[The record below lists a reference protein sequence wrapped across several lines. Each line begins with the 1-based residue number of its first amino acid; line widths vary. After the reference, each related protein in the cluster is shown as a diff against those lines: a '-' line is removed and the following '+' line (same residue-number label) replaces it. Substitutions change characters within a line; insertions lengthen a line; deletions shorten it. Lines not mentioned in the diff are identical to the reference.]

1 MSLTYATET
10 MPLCVSNPSAS
21 YLAYKREID
30 EAIQRVLASKSYI
43 LGPEVE
49 AFEQE
54 FSAYIGTKHGVGVA
68 SGTSALELALRG
80 LSIGAGDVVFTVSH
94 TSGATI
100 AAIEAVGA
108 VPVLIDIDPVTYTM
122 DVMELDWAVKVWRTQ
137 PIEQGRR
144 LKAILPVHLYGQMAA
159 MDAIMA
165 IAEKHELMVIEDC
178 SQAHGAEQKGK
189 KAGGFGNAGAF
200 SFYPTKNLGAIGD
213 AGAVVTSNEELA
225 WRIRRL
231 RQYGWSEA
239 NHAIELGIN
248 SRLDELQAAILRV
261 KLRHLSVDNVRRI
274 AIAESYAK
282 GLAPLPMKCP
292 VRSADNRHV
301 YHQYVIRTE
310 HRGELIKHL
319 KNHGIRAGIH
329 YPQAVH
335 QQPAYSGR
343 LRCGPGGLE
352 HTVAAV
358 EEILSLPIY
367 PQMSDEQVQNVIA
380 ACTLFWRSMGCL

>member
-10 MPLCVSNPSAS
+10 MPLCVSNPLAS

-30 EAIQRVLASKSYI
+30 EAIQRVLASTSYI

-122 DVMELDWAVKVWRTQ
+122 DVIELDWAVKVWRTQ

-165 IAEKHELMVIEDC
+165 IAEKHELMVIED
-178 SQAHGAEQKGK
+178 Q
-189 KAGGFGNAGAF
+189 
-200 SFYPTKNLGAIGD
+200 
-213 AGAVVTSNEELA
+213 TSEE
-225 WRIRRL
+225 W
-231 RQYGWSEA
+231 G
-239 NHAIELGIN
+239 
-248 SRLDELQAAILRV
+248 
-261 KLRHLSVDNVRRI
+261 
-274 AIAESYAK
+274 
-282 GLAPLPMKCP
+282 
-292 VRSADNRHV
+292 
-301 YHQYVIRTE
+301 
-310 HRGELIKHL
+310 
-319 KNHGIRAGIH
+319 
-329 YPQAVH
+329 
-335 QQPAYSGR
+335 
-343 LRCGPGGLE
+343 
-352 HTVAAV
+352 
-358 EEILSLPIY
+358 
-367 PQMSDEQVQNVIA
+367 
-380 ACTLFWRSMGCL
+380 